1 MYLKLDTL
9 IQSVIFLEQAS
20 LLHSAIG
27 QQITVIRQLDKTHFA

>member
-20 LLHSAIG
+20 LLHS
-27 QQITVIRQLDKTHFA
+27 QQSDSKLQLSDS